1 MIPGIAYRRHLAG
14 ITLGLMLSCIS
25 ITSAA
30 RAQEAGAAS
39 LGRSPDAADTGPQ
52 SIPILDQLNAEI
64 IRMRAEIAQ
73 LQRFSEWRE
82 NLMRIARSDPAEA
95 LRQRLPMSEC
105 RASALAPVC
114 NELTGLFAPEPEV
127 DEAGESIAPGTEP
140 ETEEGEQ

>member
-1 MIPGIAYRRHLAG
+1 MILGIAYRRHLASL
-14 ITLGLMLSCIS
+14 TLGLVLSCIS
-25 ITSAA
+25 ITSATWG
-30 RAQEAGAAS
+30 QEA
-39 LGRSPDAADTGPQ
+39 RTSPDAVSQ

-64 IRMRAEIAQ
+64 IRMREEIAQ
-73 LQRFSEWRE
+73 LRRLSEWRE